1 MRVGFAALH
10 MAESV
15 MGFGRRPSLWARQRA
30 LGPSSESRQG
40 RNPREI
46 GGDLRCRYGDL
57 SVVSWARATGCG
69 DGAAISGIG
78 IETGARIQ
86 ALLLFARSRR
96 GRFADLW
103 YAREAVG
110 LFRPIDQLAQA
121 WLSGERC
128 TSS

>member
-1 MRVGFAALH
+1 VTEQQFPGLELRRERGF
-10 MAESV
+10 
-15 MGFGRRPSLWARQRA
+15 
-30 LGPSSESRQG
+30 
-40 RNPREI
+40 
-46 GGDLRCRYGDL
+46 
-57 SVVSWARATGCG
+57 
-69 DGAAISGIG
+69 
-78 IETGARIQ
+78 Q